1 MKSMKVQVGKVARL
15 NSCSISSILLNEITP
30 ER

>member
-1 MKSMKVQVGKVARL
+1 MKFMKDQVGKVARL
-15 NSCSISSILLNEITP
+15 DSCTISSILLNEITP